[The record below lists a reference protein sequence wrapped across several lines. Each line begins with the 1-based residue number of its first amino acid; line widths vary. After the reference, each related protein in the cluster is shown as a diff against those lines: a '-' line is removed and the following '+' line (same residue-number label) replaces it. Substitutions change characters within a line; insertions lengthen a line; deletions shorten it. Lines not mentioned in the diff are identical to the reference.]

1 MACQFASVSN
11 EEITQMNDEAV
22 LIIENTKK
30 VTKFSLA
37 MFKGN
42 GLSF

>member
-22 LIIENTKK
+22 LIENTKK

>member
-11 EEITQMNDEAV
+11 IEITQMNDEAV
-22 LIIENTKK
+22 LIENTKK
-30 VTKFSLA
+30 ATKFGLA